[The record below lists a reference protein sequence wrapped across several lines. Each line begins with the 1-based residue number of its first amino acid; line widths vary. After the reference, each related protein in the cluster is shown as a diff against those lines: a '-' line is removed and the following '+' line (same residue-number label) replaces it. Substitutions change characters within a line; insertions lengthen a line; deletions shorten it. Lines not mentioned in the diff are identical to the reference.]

1 MNEAFGLDFAG
12 YSGGKTALA
21 HARQIAPDRVD
32 ITVYDGHIFAQKIP
46 GSARLAQVVEAERGL
61 LRACCAR
68 GPVMVDLPLELDD
81 LPRPADPAFVWE
93 LVHRPVDYALDAM
106 PPLANLIGAPVA
118 RFLNLL
124 HELPAEWVGTRLFE
138 TYPAASLGRLGLHGR
153 GYKSNSGVTMQFING
168 QWQGAALMAEN
179 ATRLGW
185 QADSELRLTDDEFDA
200 ALCALTGIADTEHQL
215 RGERLDDEITRRIH
229 DKSPETA
236 LQTFHAPRS
245 FVLLE
250 KLPPFRVR
258 LHKQRLDNAQML
270 VDMPEN

>member
-1 MNEAFGLDFAG
+1 MKEAFGLDFAG

-21 HARQIAPDRVD
+21 HARQIAPDHVE
-32 ITVYDGHIFAQKIP
+32 ITVYDDHIFAQKVP
-46 GSARLAQVVEAERGL
+46 RSARLAQVVEEERAL

-124 HELPAEWVGTRLFE
+124 HELPADWPGTRLFE
-138 TYPAASLGRLGLHGR
+138 TYPAAALELLGLHGR
-153 GYKSNSGVTMQFING
+153 GYKSNSGVVMQFASG
-168 QWQGAALMAEN
+168 QWRGEGKAALMAEN
-179 ATRLGW
+179 ARRLGW
-185 QADSELRLTDDEFDA
+185 IADAPLILTDDEFDA
-200 ALCALTGIADTEHQL
+200 ALCALTGIAGADHQL
-215 RGERLDDEITRRIH
+215 REERLDVEITRRIH

-236 LQTFHAPRS
+236 FQTFHAPRS

-250 KLPPFRVR
+250 RVP
-258 LHKQRLDNAQML
+258 AQKVNLYKSRFDFASML
-270 VDMPEN
+270 